1 MRKYLSPGVYIKH
14 LFQRTRPIEPV
25 RTGTA
30 GFLGSTERGPT
41 DPRLL
46 TSYADFERLYGGRVD
61 GSHLQPAVRGFFIN
75 GGERCYVGRVTA
87 TAATASG
94 ALSTGDE
101 PSSGTDEE
109 DSVDEPTEN
118 EGDAGLLVRAS
129 EPGVWGER
137 VAVVV
142 ADASSRRRNDQLFSM
157 IVRYWADESTYGGAA
172 APSVNTLPA
181 PDIQETYDDLSADS
195 SSNRFYADVVNG
207 ASSLVE
213 LDAEAAV
220 RPENTDGEPLWLA
233 GPFGSG
239 SPVTVDH
246 YLGEEPTEIEG
257 LSGFKAFERI
267 GEISIICVPDEHD
280 ITGLTDTVLQHCH
293 EMGDRFAIL
302 QAERSPGPISDIDPP
317 NDDSMAAFYYP
328 WLSVGNPD
336 TGVTEMVPPGG
347 HVAGVYARTDEEY
360 GVHKA
365 PANQVVHGVDGLQR
379 TVTNAEQAVLN
390 PRGVN
395 CIRDFRHRGIR
406 VWGAR
411 TASSEPEWRY
421 VNVRRLVLFLKESI
435 QEGIEWA
442 RSKSND
448 EQLWE
453 RIVRAIRNFLSDVW
467 KGGAFMGETPEEA
480 FFVMCDRNTMTQS
493 DIDNGRLV
501 CEIGVAPMRPAEFV
515 VFRITQWMDESE

>member
-1 MRKYLSPGVYIKH
+1 MRKYLSPGVYIEN
-14 LFQRTRPIEPV
+14 LFQRTRSIEAV
-25 RTGTA
+25 STGAA

-46 TSYADFERLYGGRVD
+46 TDYADFERLYGGRVEE
-61 GSHLQPAVRGFFIN
+61 SHLQQAVRGFFAN

-101 PSSGTDEE
+101 LSSGTDEE
-109 DSVDEPTEN
+109 DNLDEPTEN
-118 EGDAGLLVRAS
+118 EVDAGLAVRAV
-129 EPGVWGER
+129 EPGAWGKR
-137 VAVVV
+137 VAVMVTN
-142 ADASSRRRNDQLFSM
+142 ASSRRRNNQLFSLV
-157 IVRYWADESTYGGAA
+157 VRYWADEGAYGSALD
-172 APSVNTLPA
+172 PSVNTVPA
-181 PDIQETYDDLSADS
+181 PDIQETYDDLSAAP
-195 SSNRFYADVVNG
+195 SSNRFYAEVVNG
-207 ASSLVE
+207 ASTLVE
-213 LDAEAAV
+213 LDAGAAA

-233 GPFGSG
+233 GPFDSE
-239 SPVTVDH
+239 SPMTVDH

-267 GEISIICVPDEHD
+267 DEISLVCVPDEHD
-280 ITGLTDTVLQHCH
+280 ITGLTDAVLQHCH

-302 QAERSPGPISDIDPP
+302 QAERSPGPVSELKPP

-328 WLSVGNPD
+328 WLAVGDPD
-336 TGVTEMVPPGG
+336 SGVTEMIPPGG
-347 HVAGVYARTDEEY
+347 HVAGIYARTDEKY
-360 GVHKA
+360 GVHRP
-365 PANQVVHGVDGLQR
+365 PANQVVHGIEGLQR
-379 TVTNAEQAVLN
+379 KVTHAEQSVLN

-395 CIRDFRHRGIR
+395 CIRNFHHRGIR

-411 TASSEPEWRY
+411 TASSDPEWKY
-421 VNVRRLVLFLKESI
+421 VNARRLVLFLKESI

-442 RSKSND
+442 LSEPSD

-453 RIVRAIRNFLSDVW
+453 RVVGAIRNFLSDVW
-467 KGGAFMGETPEEA
+467 KDGALMGSTPEEA

-501 CEIGVAPMRPAEFV
+501 CEIGVALMRPTEFV
-515 VFRITQWMDESE
+515 VFRNTQWTDGSE